1 MYAFS
6 SKGKITQWIPRKY
19 SRICSAHFING
30 KKNDHPDHPGYI
42 PTIFP
47 NDYRRK
53 STGENGEDR
62 FLRRRKRAAQQRK
75 TKKINME
82 NLINEKVN
90 KENEEIYHEVE
101 TEMPQQNMEN
111 INKMTDFSCQVRNLQ
126 INFFHDDLFNNI
138 FFLILFRFLYLI
150 NLKREADLFLK

>member
-1 MYAFS
+1 
-6 SKGKITQWIPRKY
+6 
-19 SRICSAHFING
+19 
-30 KKNDHPDHPGYI
+30 
-42 PTIFP
+42 
-47 NDYRRK
+47 
-53 STGENGEDR
+53 
-62 FLRRRKRAAQQRK
+62 
-75 TKKINME
+75 ME

-150 NLKREADLFLK
+150 NLKREADLFLKYFM